1 MTPTTTKALIDFG
14 YIINVEKS
22 TGRVFRD
29 EEYQAVGANLVP
41 EGSWPRAP
49 KEHIIVGLKELPR
62 DDGELFLPQL
72 AASLLRYKLILVL
85 FTSSP
90 HT

>member
-1 MTPTTTKALIDFG
+1 MTPTTTKALIDLG

-29 EEYQAVGANLVP
+29 EEYKAAGANLVP
-41 EGSWPRAP
+41 EGSWPSAP
-49 KEHIIVGLKELPR
+49 KEHIVVGLKELPQ
-62 DDGELFLPQL
+62 DDGKLDLPQL
-72 AASLLRYKLILVL
+72 AGIQAHPGP

-90 HT
+90 QT